1 MKIRNLCIAAAC
13 ALSAGCTTPR
23 PVLDLAD
30 KTSAN
35 IGIVSARL
43 RQIAGESNRL
53 YSTRTDRIVRMQG
66 DNAEIRARLAY
77 DKALTTKV
85 GDQSDLELIDDLQG
99 WVKQA
104 DEIYAQAADA
114 EKQRRDALLARQ
126 TKIDAKSP
134 QLQKV
139 AETLSALA
147 KEDSASDR
155 VQFLRKFV
163 LEVRDDAKK
172 NLQDGSDSAKA
183 AQDLLDKIRA
193 KTPPLKAGQ

>member
-1 MKIRNLCIAAAC
+1 LKLRNLCVAVAC
-13 ALSAGCTTPR
+13 AASAGCTTPQ

-35 IGIVSARL
+35 VGIVSARL
-43 RQIAGESNRL
+43 RQIAAESNRL
-53 YSTRTDRIVRMQG
+53 YASRTDRIVRMQN
-66 DNAEIRARLAY
+66 DNADIRARLAY

-85 GDQSDLELIDDLQG
+85 GERADLELIDDLQG
-99 WVKQA
+99 WVKQV
-104 DEIYAQAADA
+104 DEIYAQAADG

-147 KEDSASDR
+147 KQDSAADR
-155 VQFLRKFV
+155 VKFLKTFV
-163 LEVRDDAKK
+163 VEVRDDTRT
-172 NLQDGSDSAKA
+172 NLEDGSESAKA
-183 AQDLLDKIRA
+183 AQALLDKIRG
-193 KTPPLKAGQ
+193 KTPPLKSGQ

>member
-1 MKIRNLCIAAAC
+1 MCKLCVAAAC
-13 ALSAGCTTPR
+13 AVSVGCTTPQ

-35 IGIVSARL
+35 VGIVSARL
-43 RQIAGESNRL
+43 RQIAAESNRL
-53 YSTRTDRIVRMQG
+53 YVSRTDRIVRMQN
-66 DNAEIRARLAY
+66 DNTDIRARLAY

-85 GDQSDLELIDDLQG
+85 GDRADLELIDDLQG
-99 WVKQA
+99 WVKQV

-114 EKQRRDALLARQ
+114 DKQRRDALLARQ

-147 KEDSASDR
+147 KEDSTADR
-155 VQFLRKFV
+155 VKFLKTFV
-163 LEVRDDAKK
+163 VEVRDDTRT
-172 NLQDGSDSAKA
+172 NLKDGSESAKA
-183 AQDLLDKIRA
+183 AQDLLDKIRG
-193 KTPPLKAGQ
+193 KTPPLKSGQ